1 VLRDDINTALK
12 AAMKAGETRRVST
25 LRLINAAIMERETRG
40 SERVTLADADILDV
54 MGKMIKQRQESLD
67 IYEKA
72 GRTDL
77 AKQEREEIEIIAAY
91 LPRQMSDVEAGDAIS
106 SLVKELEAASLKDMG
121 RTMTALKE
129 RFGGQMD
136 FGKASAMVKKLLAG

>member
-1 VLRDDINTALK
+1 
-12 AAMKAGETRRVST
+12 VST
-25 LRLINAAIMERETRG
+25 LRLINAAIKDRETRG
-40 SERVTLADADILDV
+40 AERITLADADILDV

-77 AKQEREEIEIIAAY
+77 ATQEREEMDIIAAY
-91 LPRQMSDVEAGDAIS
+91 LPKQMS
-106 SLVKELEAASLKDMG
+106 ELEAGAAIRALVHELGAESVRDMG

-129 RFGGQMD
+129 RFSGQMD
-136 FGKASAMVKKLLAG
+136 FGKASAVVKKLLSGSSP